1 MTTIKVHGSPF
12 STATMRVTATLYE
25 KQLEFEFVYINL
37 KNGEH
42 KKEPFISL
50 HPFGQVPAFEDGD
63 LKLFESRAITQY
75 INHEY
80 ADKGTKLTST
90 DSKKKAI
97 IGVWS
102 EVESQHY
109 DQVASKL
116 VTEFG
121 IKPLFGKPTD
131 PKVVEENEG
140 KLDSILDVYEK
151 RLSESKYL
159 GGECFTL
166 VDLHHLPSLHY
177 LMKSQSKKMFESR
190 PHVSA
195 WVADITARP
204 AWSKVLAMIPN

>member
-1 MTTIKVHGSPF
+1 MPCV
-12 STATMRVTATLYE
+12 
-25 KQLEFEFVYINL
+25 
-37 KNGEH
+37 
-42 KKEPFISL
+42 
-50 HPFGQVPAFEDGD
+50 
-63 LKLFESRAITQY
+63 ESRAITQY
-75 INHEY
+75 IEHEY
-80 ADKGTKLTST
+80 SGKGTKLTST
-90 DSKKKAI
+90 DSKKKAV

-204 AWSKVLAMIPN
+204 AWAKVLAMIPN